1 MNAARILFQLS
12 TISSMVGI
20 TQVLFSACLISHEK
34 MDVFAYL
41 GVGDLLLKLL
51 IVYAIVITPFDRL
64 ITYGILLFCV
74 SLFVLTIYRWYAIKH
89 FEECSMRLSFRKEL
103 MIPMLKFS
111 GWDLFGNMSVM
122 LRGNY
127 SAPYKRNYSA
137 LIGASMGAE

>member
-1 MNAARILFQLS
+1 
-12 TISSMVGI
+12 
-20 TQVLFSACLISHEK
+20 

-89 FEECSMRLSFRKEL
+89 FEECSMR
-103 MIPMLKFS
+103 
-111 GWDLFGNMSVM
+111 
-122 LRGNY
+122 
-127 SAPYKRNYSA
+127 
-137 LIGASMGAE
+137 